1 MKRIALLIIMLSTIS
16 AWAYDFEVNRIC
28 YNINSD
34 GTSVTVT
41 YQVDPNK
48 DYKGCITIPASV
60 TYSGKTYSVTSIGAG
75 TFNGC
80 TGLTSITIP
89 NSVTSIGE
97 LAFRDCTGLT
107 SITIPNS
114 VTHIGGWAF
123 YGCTNLTSVT
133 IPNSVKSIGFIGEEA
148 FLDCI
153 RLKTVKGSIRRVVV
167 GYRSDGYGGSY
178 ACYVESEEYK
188 ERAIQQA
195 AAQKKA
201 AAVRKK
207 QAAAAA
213 AKAAAARKKAAA
225 EAQRAARRN
234 AAKTSSNKN
243 KNALR
248 K

>member
-75 TFNGC
+75 TFNG
-80 TGLTSITIP
+80 
-89 NSVTSIGE
+89 
-97 LAFRDCTGLT
+97 CTGLT

>member
-89 NSVTSIGE
+89 NSVT
-97 LAFRDCTGLT
+97 
-107 SITIPNS
+107 
-114 VTHIGGWAF
+114 HIGGWAF

-167 GYRSDGYGGSY
+167 GYRSNGYGGSY

>member
-41 YQVDPNK
+41 RQVDPYK

-75 TFNGC
+75 TFYGC

-89 NSVTSIGE
+89 NSVTSIGHNAFFGCKR
-97 LAFRDCTGLT
+97 LA
-107 SITIPNS
+107 
-114 VTHIGGWAF
+114 
-123 YGCTNLTSVT
+123 
-133 IPNSVKSIGFIGEEA
+133 
-148 FLDCI
+148 
-153 RLKTVKGSIRRVVV
+153 TVKGSSRKLLVS
-167 GYRSDGYGGSY
+167 YQYDYAYGGDGNER
-178 ACYVESEEYK
+178 YVESEEYK
-188 ERAIQQA
+188 VRAIQQA
-195 AAQKKA
+195 AARKKAEAKA
-201 AAVRKK
+201 AAVRKEK
-207 QAAAAA
+207 AAAAA
-213 AKAAAARKKAAA
+213 ANAAAARKKAAA

-243 KNALR
+243 KNAL
-248 K
+248 KK

>member
-41 YQVDPNK
+41 CQVDPNK

-60 TYSGKTYSVTSIGAG
+60 TYSGKTYSVTSIGGYA
-75 TFNGC
+75 FRGC
-80 TGLTSITIP
+80 TGLTS
-89 NSVTSIGE
+89 V
-97 LAFRDCTGLT
+97 
-107 SITIPNS
+107 TIPNS
-114 VTHIGGWAF
+114 VTHIGGGAF
-123 YGCTNLTSVT
+123 ASCSGLTSVT

-167 GYRSDGYGGSY
+167 GYKSNGYGGSY

-213 AKAAAARKKAAA
+213 ANAAAARKKAAA

-243 KNALR
+243 KNAL
-248 K
+248 KK